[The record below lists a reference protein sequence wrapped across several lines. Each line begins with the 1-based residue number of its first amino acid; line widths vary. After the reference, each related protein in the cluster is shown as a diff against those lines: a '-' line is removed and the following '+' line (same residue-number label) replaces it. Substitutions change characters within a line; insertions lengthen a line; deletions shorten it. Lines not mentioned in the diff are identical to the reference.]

1 MSLSCRVPRC
11 AASPYV
17 AADDAFVLCVPVG
30 VHATDL
36 LADVPFPCRAV
47 LVCMHAVFRYSKD
60 ADAVLL
66 VSQGHYDACNA
77 TQPAQRLDGGDSRF
91 VFDHSGPYYFI
102 SPDAARCRA
111 GERLVVVVLA
121 VRGDGDGGTPSSSP
135 PPVATPAP
143 SALPTPPPP
152 PHHVPGKNASSPS
165 QGPAP
170 SPALAPAP
178 DANGT
183 SSSPPSPSSA
193 VAAFR
198 GGFLLACLLSVTAG
212 AAILV

>member
-1 MSLSCRVPRC
+1 
-11 AASPYV
+11 
-17 AADDAFVLCVPVG
+17 
-30 VHATDL
+30 
-36 LADVPFPCRAV
+36 
-47 LVCMHAVFRYSKD
+47 MHAVFRYSKD

-66 VSQGHYDACNA
+66 VSKGNYDACNA

-91 VFDHSGPYYFI
+91 VFDHSGPYFFI

-121 VRGDGDGGTPSSSP
+121 VRGDGTPSSSP

-178 DANGT
+178 APDANGT

-212 AAILV
+212 AAIILV

>member
-1 MSLSCRVPRC
+1 MARRIAGVAALNLLSVLMAATC
-11 AASPYV
+11 AAGRDFYV
-17 AADDAFVLCVPVG
+17 GGRAGWAPNPAE
-30 VHATDL
+30 
-36 LADVPFPCRAV
+36 PFNAWAERNRFQV
-47 LVCMHAVFRYSKD
+47 NDTLVFRYSKD

-77 TQPAQRLDGGDSRF
+77 AQPAQRLDGGDSRF

-121 VRGDGDGGTPSSSP
+121 VRGDGDGDGTPSSSP

-152 PHHVPGKNASSPS
+152 PHHVPGKNASV
-165 QGPAP
+165 
-170 SPALAPAP
+170 
-178 DANGT
+178 
-183 SSSPPSPSSA
+183 A
-193 VAAFR
+193 VA
-198 GGFLLACLLSVTAG
+198 GAG
-212 AAILV
+212 AVTRPRACACA